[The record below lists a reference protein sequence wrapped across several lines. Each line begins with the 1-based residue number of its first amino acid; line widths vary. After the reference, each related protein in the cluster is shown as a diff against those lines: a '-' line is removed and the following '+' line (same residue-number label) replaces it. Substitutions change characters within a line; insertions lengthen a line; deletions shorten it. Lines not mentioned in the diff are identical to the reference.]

1 MRITKRLR
9 KGAKALAT
17 LAAGLLLFG
26 AAACSHDS
34 GGGSSG
40 GGGDDETEDQG
51 TPLDNTF
58 EFDGYEFEVV
68 SGSAVKYD
76 DGSVGVNEPS
86 EGIAI
91 RLTKAQTDKLEV
103 SATTG
108 FYVQAELLPTKKGSG
123 ANKNFGP
130 AGLIS
135 SDSKKFSYAGVNYNG
150 RIQLGE
156 ISTKST
162 DGKGEQ
168 FDNLISEKSYLYV
181 ESGWTE
187 PYILRYEYKEGAI
200 YGYINGIQFNK
211 SGTKSY
217 DLEDDF
223 SAYESLAGIYTNA
236 DSFTMTSFKVGSL
249 DSGKSALKISADK
262 GDFVTLSEN
271 TTKYIFL
278 MNPSLKVRVG
288 DEAITYTVQ
297 AFGDN
302 GAETDFE
309 VVSSDD
315 SVVKVEKTED
325 GFTASPEKEG
335 KATVTVTAGDAKRV
349 FSYTVE
355 KALSYVDTDYGAVT
369 LLPAAGA
376 ESVFEDEH
384 LEITFDNTPE
394 LVEGIIVIYEKGNTG
409 SPVDTITVGSD
420 KDTVNGTTYTLKN
433 FMVQVIDRTVFIKP
447 HRGKLQNGKT
457 YVVGIP
463 DGVITGTLGDKAFT
477 GFNPNSE
484 NPQWSF
490 TVRDVHSP
498 NTSSLKVA
506 ATGEAD
512 YRTVQSALE
521 KAANGATITV
531 AKGVYREIINYSG
544 SSTSVTIVGDTETT
558 YGEDVIIQGINC
570 NSWNG
575 SSDTRAAFRW
585 GGKDLTL
592 KHITIQNAY
601 DRNTMGGTAQ
611 SEALYFNSAS
621 GKLVAY
627 DCSFLGQQDTLLT
640 KGKNWFYK
648 CYIVGDTDFIWGYAD
663 VALFEECKL
672 NILNTAKNAPGIN
685 ESTDGAYIFETRVAQ
700 GKTKDDTA
708 KIGKGYVL
716 FNSNVTTERDD
727 AYLARRA
734 SPIKGSPSE
743 DYYDQVAVID
753 TTFSKLNAQL
763 WGGPNV
769 KSNKN
774 TPLYDKDN
782 DNMHVG
788 WKIYGGS
795 GYDKTKVDSQA
806 YFGTITETVY
816 NAEYSGR
823 NVILNR
829 VYNKAS
835 KSYVAA
841 SDRWDVSALADEFK
855 ASPDKSLELAGEDTD
870 SGETSVTYDFTDEGL
885 LKGSDATLTQSGFNQ
900 NKTYALGN
908 VGATLTF
915 WIVGDC
921 KITVSG
927 YYSGGATVTH
937 GSSSASYTIATQG
950 EYNSAVLSLTGIS
963 SEGEKVTVEA
973 TAANTYITSIDVQ
986 YTTNVDAAWAA
997 LKAKL
1002 ANATTM
1008 YDFTAAFDTWLT
1020 SNYSGQMTQSEG
1032 NVTYSG
1038 ATLSVTTSGG
1048 NFKYDSSNG
1057 CMVTTGGQI
1066 VIPVTG
1072 ACKVTVTSHSF
1083 NSNYISING
1092 QSGTSGT
1099 SLTYDYTGGAGNITI
1114 VSSDTSKAIYI
1125 YSVKVELSL

>member
-1 MRITKRLR
+1 MKKMKMRVAALL
-9 KGAKALAT
+9 GALALT
-17 LAAGLLLFG
+17 AWGIGMAGCTHDAGLKISDLI
-26 AAACSHDS
+26 DS
-34 GGGSSG
+34 DKDDGGDDSP
-40 GGGDDETEDQG
+40 GGDDETEGQG
-51 TPLDNTF
+51 TPLGNTF

-76 DGSVGVNEPS
+76 DGSVGVNKPS

-91 RLTKAQTDKLEV
+91 RLTKAQTEKLEV

-108 FYVQAELLPTKKGSG
+108 FYVQAELLPTKKGNG

-156 ISTKST
+156 ISAQST
-162 DGKGEQ
+162 DGKGVQ
-168 FDNLISEKSYLYV
+168 FPNLISEESYFVV
-181 ESGWTE
+181 ESDWTE

-211 SGTKSY
+211 SGTTSY
-217 DLEDDF
+217 DLKDDF

-236 DSFTMTSFKVGSL
+236 DSFTMTSFKIGRL

-278 MNPSLKVRVG
+278 MNPSLTVRAG
-288 DEAITYTVQ
+288 DEAITYTVR

-302 GAETDFE
+302 GAATDFGVE
-309 VVSSDD
+309 SSDS
-315 SVVKVEKTED
+315 SVVRVAKTEN

-335 KATVTVTAGDAKRV
+335 AVTVTVTAGDTKRV

-355 KALSYVDTDYGAVT
+355 KALGYVDTDYGAVT

-376 ESVFEDEH
+376 TGVFEDEH
-384 LEITFDNTPE
+384 LEITFDDTPR
-394 LVEGIIVIYEKGNTG
+394 LVEGIIAIYEKGNSGT
-409 SPVDTITVGSD
+409 PVDTITVGSD
-420 KDTVNGTTYTLKN
+420 KDAVNGTTYILKN

-447 HRGKLQNGKT
+447 HRGMLQNGKT

-463 DGVITGTLGDKAFT
+463 DGVIMGTLGGKAFT

-490 TVRDVHSP
+490 TVRSAYSP
-498 NTSSLKVA
+498 NSTSSLRVA
-506 ATGEAD
+506 ATGDAD

-521 KAANGATITV
+521 KATDGATITV

-544 SSTSVTIVGDTETT
+544 SSTSVTIVGNTT
-558 YGEDVIIQGINC
+558 AAYGEDVIIQGINC
-570 NSWNG
+570 NSWNNG
-575 SSDTRAAFRW
+575 SDNRAAFYW
-585 GGKDLTL
+585 KGKDLTL

-611 SEALYFNSAS
+611 SEALYFNST

-663 VALFEECKL
+663 VALFEECEL

-685 ESTDGAYIFETRVAQ
+685 VSTDGAFIFETRVAE
-700 GKTKDDTA
+700 GDTRNNAA

-734 SPIKGSPSE
+734 SKIQNNADK

-769 KSNKN
+769 KSDKEM
-774 TPLYDKDN
+774 PLYIDKDN
-782 DNMHVG
+782 GNMHVG

-806 YFGTITETVY
+806 YFGTITEAVY

-829 VYNKAS
+829 VYKKDS
-835 KSYVAA
+835 KSYVTASA
-841 SDRWDVSALADEFK
+841 SDRWDVSALASEFG
-855 ASPDKSLELAGEDTD
+855 ASPDNSSELAGEDTD
-870 SGETSVTYDFTDEGL
+870 SGEYFVAISGNGTYTDGKMTVTVAGASDGNGHGANF
-885 LKGSDATLTQSGFNQ
+885 GSSSTITISLPAGRFDLI
-900 NKTYALGN
+900 LGN
-908 VGATLTF
+908 CKYGSQLAYQVSGSNVTVGEITSNHTYETE
-915 WIVGDC
+915 DC
-921 KITVSG
+921 YKTSRENLYGYTTTVESSAEMKITVSSNNSE
-927 YYSGGATVTH
+927 YLPFVKAT
-937 GSSSASYTIATQG
+937 
-950 EYNSAVLSLTGIS
+950 
-963 SEGEKVTVEA
+963 K
-973 TAANTYITSIDVQ
+973 
-986 YTTNVDAAWAA
+986 
-997 LKAKL
+997 KL
-1002 ANATTM
+1002 
-1008 YDFTAAFDTWLT
+1008 
-1020 SNYSGQMTQSEG
+1020 
-1032 NVTYSG
+1032 
-1038 ATLSVTTSGG
+1038 
-1048 NFKYDSSNG
+1048 
-1057 CMVTTGGQI
+1057 
-1066 VIPVTG
+1066 
-1072 ACKVTVTSHSF
+1072 
-1083 NSNYISING
+1083 
-1092 QSGTSGT
+1092 
-1099 SLTYDYTGGAGNITI
+1099 
-1114 VSSDTSKAIYI
+1114 
-1125 YSVKVELSL
+1125 

>member
-1 MRITKRLR
+1 MKKMKMRVAALL
-9 KGAKALAT
+9 GALALT
-17 LAAGLLLFG
+17 AWGIGMAGCTHDAGLKISDLI
-26 AAACSHDS
+26 DS
-34 GGGSSG
+34 DKDDGGDDSP
-40 GGGDDETEDQG
+40 GGDDETEGQG
-51 TPLDNTF
+51 TPLGNTF

-76 DGSVGVNEPS
+76 DGSVGVNKPS

-91 RLTKAQTDKLEV
+91 RLTKAQTEKLEV

-108 FYVQAELLPTKKGSG
+108 FYVQAELLPTKKGNG

-150 RIQLGE
+150 RNQLGE
-156 ISTKST
+156 ISAQST
-162 DGKGEQ
+162 DGKGKQ
-168 FDNLISEKSYLYV
+168 FGSLISEESYFAV
-181 ESGWTE
+181 ESDWTE

-211 SGTKSY
+211 SGFTSY
-217 DLEDDF
+217 DLQDDF

-236 DSFTMTSFKVGSL
+236 DSFTMTSFKIGRL

-278 MNPSLKVRVG
+278 MNPSLTVRAG

-302 GAETDFE
+302 GAATDFGVE
-309 VVSSDD
+309 SSDS
-315 SVVKVEKTED
+315 SVVRVAKTEN

-335 KATVTVTAGDAKRV
+335 AVTVTVTAGDTKRV

-355 KALSYVDTDYGAVT
+355 KALGYVDTDYGAVT

-376 ESVFEDEH
+376 TGVFEDEH
-384 LEITFDNTPE
+384 LEITFDDTPR
-394 LVEGIIVIYEKGNTG
+394 LVEGIIAIYEKGNSDT
-409 SPVDTITVGSD
+409 PVDTITVGSD
-420 KDTVNGTTYTLKN
+420 KDTVNGTTYILKN

-447 HRGKLQNGKT
+447 HRGMLQNGKT

-463 DGVITGTLGDKAFT
+463 DGVITGTLGGKAFT

-490 TVRDVHSP
+490 TVRSAHSP
-498 NTSSLKVA
+498 NASSLRVA
-506 ATGEAD
+506 ATGDAD

-521 KAANGATITV
+521 KAADGATITV

-544 SSTSVTIVGDTETT
+544 SSTSVTIVGDTTT
-558 YGEDVIIQGINC
+558 KYGADVIIRGINC

-575 SSDTRAAFRW
+575 GSDTRAAFRW

-611 SEALYFNSAS
+611 SEALYFNSAN

-663 VALFEECKL
+663 VALFEECEL
-672 NILNTAKNAPGIN
+672 NILNTAKDVPGIN
-685 ESTDGAYIFETRVAQ
+685 VSTDGAFIFETRVAL
-700 GKTKDDTA
+700 GKTQDAAA

-716 FNSNVTTERDD
+716 FNSKVTTERDD

-734 SPIKGSPSE
+734 SPIQESATN
-743 DYYDQVAVID
+743 DYYDQVAVIG

-769 KSNKN
+769 KSNKEM
-774 TPLYDKDN
+774 PLYIAKDN
-782 DNMHVG
+782 GNMHVG

-795 GYDKTKVDSQA
+795 GYSTENVNAQA

-835 KSYVAA
+835 KEYENLPNTSI
-841 SDRWDVSALADEFK
+841 WDIAALASEFG
-855 ASPDKSLELAGEDTD
+855 ASPDNSPELADEDTD
-870 SGETSVTYDFTDEGL
+870 SGEYFVEIGGDGTYKDGKMTVTVAGASNGNGHGAQLGGGSTVTISLPAGEFELILGSCYYGTQANRYSVSCTN
-885 LKGSDATLTQSGFNQ
+885 ATIGTVTQNHDHSEDDSEACY
-900 NKTYALGN
+900 K
-908 VGATLTF
+908 VGRTNLH
-915 WIVGDC
+915 GDVV
-921 KITVSG
+921 TVS
-927 YYSGGATVTH
+927 S
-937 GSSSASYTIATQG
+937 
-950 EYNSAVLSLTGIS
+950 NS
-963 SEGEKVTVEA
+963 E
-973 TAANTYITSIDVQ
+973 
-986 YTTNVDAAWAA
+986 
-997 LKAKL
+997 
-1002 ANATTM
+1002 M
-1008 YDFTAAFDTWLT
+1008 
-1020 SNYSGQMTQSEG
+1020 
-1032 NVTYSG
+1032 
-1038 ATLSVTTSGG
+1038 TLSVT
-1048 NFKYDSSNG
+1048 D
-1057 CMVTTGGQI
+1057 
-1066 VIPVTG
+1066 
-1072 ACKVTVTSHSF
+1072 
-1083 NSNYISING
+1083 
-1092 QSGTSGT
+1092 
-1099 SLTYDYTGGAGNITI
+1099 AGEYLPF
-1114 VSSDTSKAIYI
+1114 VKAT
-1125 YSVKVELSL
+1125 KKQ

>member
-1 MRITKRLR
+1 MKKMKMRVAAVL
-9 KGAKALAT
+9 GALALT
-17 LAAGLLLFG
+17 AWGIGMAGCTHDAGLKISDLI
-26 AAACSHDS
+26 DS
-34 GGGSSG
+34 DKDD
-40 GGGDDETEDQG
+40 GGDDSPGGDNETEGQG
-51 TPLDNTF
+51 TPLGNTF

-76 DGSVGVNEPS
+76 DGSVGVNKPS

-91 RLTKAQTDKLEV
+91 RLTKAQTEKLEV

-108 FYVQAELLPTKKGSG
+108 FYVQAELLPTKKGNG

-150 RIQLGE
+150 RNQLGE
-156 ISTKST
+156 ISAQST

-168 FDNLISEKSYLYV
+168 FPKLISEESYLAV
-181 ESGWTE
+181 ESDWTE
-187 PYILRYEYKEGAI
+187 SYILRYEYKEGAI

-211 SGTKSY
+211 SGTASY
-217 DLEDDF
+217 SLKDDF

-236 DSFTMTSFKVGSL
+236 DSFTMTSFKIGRL
-249 DSGKSALKISADK
+249 DTGKSALKISADK

-278 MNPSLKVRVG
+278 MNPSLTVRAG

-302 GAETDFE
+302 GAATDFGVE
-309 VVSSDD
+309 SSDS
-315 SVVKVEKTED
+315 SVVRVAKTEN

-335 KATVTVTAGDAKRV
+335 AVTVTVTAGDTKRV

-355 KALSYVDTDYGAVT
+355 KALGYVDTDYGAVT

-376 ESVFEDEH
+376 TGVFEDEH
-384 LEITFDNTPE
+384 LEITFDDTPR
-394 LVEGIIVIYEKGNTG
+394 LVEGIIAIYEKGNSGT
-409 SPVDTITVGSD
+409 PVDTITVGSD
-420 KDTVNGTTYTLKN
+420 KDAVNGTTYILKN

-447 HRGKLQNGKT
+447 HRGMLQNGKT

-463 DGVITGTLGDKAFT
+463 DGVITGTLGGKAFT

-490 TVRDVHSP
+490 TVRSAYSP
-498 NTSSLKVA
+498 NSTSSLRVA

-531 AKGVYREIINYSG
+531 ARGVYREIINYSD
-544 SSTSVTIVGDTETT
+544 SSKSVTIVGDPATT

-570 NSWNG
+570 NSWNNG
-575 SSDTRAAFRW
+575 SDNRAAFYW
-585 GGKDLTL
+585 KGKDLTL

-611 SEALYFNSAS
+611 SEALYFNST

-663 VALFEECKL
+663 VALFEECEL
-672 NILNTAKNAPGIN
+672 YILNTAKGAPGIN
-685 ESTDGAYIFETRVAQ
+685 VSTDGAYIFETRVAQ
-700 GKTKDDTA
+700 GDTRDDTA

-734 SPIKGSPSE
+734 STIQGSATG

-763 WGGPNV
+763 WGGPNE
-769 KSNKN
+769 KSGMKM
-774 TPLYDKDN
+774 PLYIDKDN
-782 DNMHVG
+782 GNMHVG

-795 GYDKTKVDSQA
+795 GYSTDNVNAQA

-823 NVILNR
+823 NVILNK
-829 VYNKAS
+829 VYKKDS

-841 SDRWDVSALADEFK
+841 SNRWDVSALASEFG
-855 ASPDKSLELAGEDTD
+855 ASPDNSPELADEDTD
-870 SGETSVTYDFTDEGL
+870 SGEYFVEIGGAGTYKDGKMTVTVADAGTNDHGAIL
-885 LKGSDATLTQSGFNQ
+885 GSGSTVTISLPAGKFDLI
-900 NKTYALGN
+900 LGN
-908 VGATLTF
+908 
-915 WIVGDC
+915 C
-921 KITVSG
+921 
-927 YYSGGATVTH
+927 YH
-937 GSSSASYTIATQG
+937 G
-950 EYNSAVLSLTGIS
+950 
-963 SEGEKVTVEA
+963 
-973 TAANTYITSIDVQ
+973 
-986 YTTNVDAAWAA
+986 
-997 LKAKL
+997 AKL
-1002 ANATTM
+1002 AYQVSGSNVTVGEI
-1008 YDFTAAFDTWLT
+1008 T
-1020 SNYSGQMTQSEG
+1020 SNHTYESEDCYKTPQRKDLHG
-1032 NVTYSG
+1032 Y
-1038 ATLSVTTSGG
+1038 TTTV
-1048 NFKYDSSNG
+1048 DSSAE
-1057 CMVTTGGQI
+1057 MEI
-1066 VIPVTG
+1066 
-1072 ACKVTVTSHSF
+1072 TVK
-1083 NSNYISING
+1083 INASAQG
-1092 QSGTSGT
+1092 SEY
-1099 SLTYDYTGGAGNITI
+1099 LPF
-1114 VSSDTSKAIYI
+1114 VKAT
-1125 YSVKVELSL
+1125 KKQ